1 MSGAVVILSSSPPR
15 TFARS
20 PTPADTIPPFWSS
33 RTLSTTTA
41 TISGQLK
48 DSRQVRDGFSG
59 GFGSARA
66 LLTTKVGAENIPLLS
81 PRKDGFKTQVLKG
94 SEGHDG
100 NPLRKLMLREK
111 EVKAT
116 EERSKHGEL
125 LLPSANLRPKDSQV
139 IEPQGLKTS
148 ETEPKD
154 QYDPGISRDS
164 SPLFLEKAIP
174 RRLDWTPVKPNAHVL
189 EARNSEDRDLGFT
202 NDLMAFFAFD
212 PPAITSIETTAP
224 GGTNEA
230 PLHRRRIDLVMTTE
244 ADPLPSSSKTK
255 PGRKSMK
262 GGNNGKAKPAAKKA
276 LTITGLATSNYAGSR
291 QKETKLP
298 PMLEYLTATQVG
310 AGTEPDSALD
320 KVSKAN
326 PSSKKARPNKKAP
339 AKSRLKS
346 PISAMKTALEQQLL
360 FGPASQLARDESPTL
375 TRDTLEALKC
385 SDCFSS
391 DPISPPLTQPV
402 SIDSIS
408 PKTSRGTS
416 RYVRRKNLWGAAS
429 RDEDNALLH
438 VDTVDLTDS
447 PAVRLALAGKDVLL
461 QPIGHKYQDIDT
473 LNDGSPGP
481 LRGPFP
487 STKDPALL
495 LDVDEIVTRQLPKS
509 IKPPTQAQARLYH
522 TSRTLKQP
530 QKGAGVHHQADELHS
545 GVKNIA
551 PDSKPTMPSYVG
563 FSDHELKKQIS
574 AYGFKAIKK
583 REAMIE
589 LLERCWESKHG
600 SQPRHEDENASNDV
614 MTHADLLSKIHDV
627 SARPA
632 PKPKKP
638 SAKRKSESG
647 DTTSTKEP
655 KKRKK
660 TGTKSDDSGQKVG
673 KGSRKRTSMALSN
686 EKIVDIDDLG
696 GPANRFL
703 EKGCS
708 LEIPTVQND
717 AKSLRP
723 QSAHAVQ
730 RLITPPSTVPQ
741 LSCTPSQA
749 GESSRAQSTSLT
761 SRLDS
766 PAGGVTSFTPQQTPM
781 PDILSQIHAA
791 IYHLSDTKS
800 VIREPRNHQTS
811 PTWHEKILMYDPIV
825 LEELTVW
832 LNTEGFKTIGEDRER
847 KTRCSGERPECK
859 TCTDNN
865 HVCSG
870 YADRPIRKDG
880 ERPDEDVE
888 EDAESGSPTPQK
900 QSRDAEV
907 AMKLRAGPE
916 KETEHKSREDVG
928 EMISPSSN
936 HTGSSVTSSRN
947 RVPYFRYFGPTAI
960 VPGFKQMVVQVKD
973 HRSGL
978 PSASG
983 ESPAAGQQLDGN
995 FAVDKD
1001 RVPIEIPFYDATDPD
1016 QNDPLITHLCETF
1029 FAHLGCNYP
1038 FLQRDRFLRDLEEK
1052 KVDAILVDAVC
1063 AVAARFSGN
1072 LLLCRSI
1079 DPSIPLDAEG
1089 NVRRAFRGQPFAQR
1103 AMSAVIDTF
1112 SCPTMA
1118 VAQACLLLAYEEFGV
1133 DHDSGLW
1140 MYLGT
1145 AIRMAQDLGIQKL
1158 EGLQL
1163 EGRIGPTPKTA
1174 KHGQD
1179 GKAEEQ
1185 RRAEQQQK
1193 LFRHLSEQGNSQLD
1207 DRRASEQE
1215 RIDTFWA
1222 IFFLDRAV
1230 SSGVGRPVT
1239 LRDKDIEISFP
1250 YRADQQMINGYPD
1263 PFPAMIKIVHMYGRV
1278 ADVLNNIKEVSQV
1291 TPDVLKRLASMERD
1305 LTGIYQ
1311 RLSPRLHF
1319 NATNFQHY
1327 VKAGHGTNFILLH
1340 FWFHT
1345 LIVLLHQPTL
1355 LHSFEGRIQQLFPD
1369 SRELSMS
1376 SAKTIADIL
1385 AFAELIDV
1393 KSFIGNPFT
1402 SQPMYVAACAFL
1414 AEAAAHTSQPSSRAT
1429 SPPSNGHTPRPKQDV
1444 IAEKTQRAASARHT
1458 LLATAANQ
1466 NYQRCYKA
1474 LKTLDSYWAG
1484 CRYILTALDQKSKG
1498 LMDPLLFTAD
1508 DVDGEMPSTE
1518 PSFTTPGWRRSTSL
1532 TASLG
1537 AYGRLRSLKALS
1549 GSGSISPSMD
1559 LSNAIGWSLTGTANS
1574 LAPNLSFLYPTGGES
1589 AKPPQTAPWVKEQ
1602 DEITQ
1607 SPAASRNFPAQWQNQ
1622 RLSSIQANQTMTDTL
1637 RQVYHGENS
1646 NSADRVSSVPY
1657 DPVSTADADLL
1668 LGLHSPYAV
1677 SSATPSSVPPR
1688 PAQLNQ
1694 NSNAFGYPQ
1703 QGPRYNGSLSPQ
1715 QPTSDVQNQ
1724 AYSDM
1729 LIQSQDIDMS
1739 AGQQFNFDFPG
1750 SDMIPWLEYLPQDV
1764 LNYFT
1769 ESQTEI

>member
-1 MSGAVVILSSSPPR
+1 MNQSGAHPGQSASPNAPTGFLPPPR
-15 TFARS
+15 QIRFV
-20 PTPADTIPPFWSS
+20 
-33 RTLSTTTA
+33 STD
-41 TISGQLK
+41 GQPH
-48 DSRQVRDGFSG
+48 
-59 GFGSARA
+59 
-66 LLTTKVGAENIPLLS
+66 TK
-81 PRKDGFKTQVLKG
+81 
-94 SEGHDG
+94 
-100 NPLRKLMLREK
+100 
-111 EVKAT
+111 
-116 EERSKHGEL
+116 
-125 LLPSANLRPKDSQV
+125 
-139 IEPQGLKTS
+139 
-148 ETEPKD
+148 
-154 QYDPGISRDS
+154 
-164 SPLFLEKAIP
+164 
-174 RRLDWTPVKPNAHVL
+174 
-189 EARNSEDRDLGFT
+189 
-202 NDLMAFFAFD
+202 
-212 PPAITSIETTAP
+212 
-224 GGTNEA
+224 
-230 PLHRRRIDLVMTTE
+230 RRRINAACLTC
-244 ADPLPSSSKTK
+244 
-255 PGRKSMK
+255 RK
-262 GGNNGKAKPAAKKA
+262 
-276 LTITGLATSNYAGSR
+276 
-291 QKETKLP
+291 
-298 PMLEYLTATQVG
+298 
-310 AGTEPDSALD
+310 
-320 KVSKAN
+320 
-326 PSSKKARPNKKAP
+326 
-339 AKSRLKS
+339 
-346 PISAMKTALEQQLL
+346 
-360 FGPASQLARDESPTL
+360 
-375 TRDTLEALKC
+375 
-385 SDCFSS
+385 
-391 DPISPPLTQPV
+391 
-402 SIDSIS
+402 
-408 PKTSRGTS
+408 
-416 RYVRRKNLWGAAS
+416 
-429 RDEDNALLH
+429 
-438 VDTVDLTDS
+438 
-447 PAVRLALAGKDVLL
+447 
-461 QPIGHKYQDIDT
+461 
-473 LNDGSPGP
+473 
-481 LRGPFP
+481 
-487 STKDPALL
+487 
-495 LDVDEIVTRQLPKS
+495 
-509 IKPPTQAQARLYH
+509 
-522 TSRTLKQP
+522 
-530 QKGAGVHHQADELHS
+530 
-545 GVKNIA
+545 
-551 PDSKPTMPSYVG
+551 
-563 FSDHELKKQIS
+563 
-574 AYGFKAIKK
+574 
-583 REAMIE
+583 
-589 LLERCWESKHG
+589 
-600 SQPRHEDENASNDV
+600 
-614 MTHADLLSKIHDV
+614 
-627 SARPA
+627 
-632 PKPKKP
+632 
-638 SAKRKSESG
+638 
-647 DTTSTKEP
+647 
-655 KKRKK
+655 
-660 TGTKSDDSGQKVG
+660 
-673 KGSRKRTSMALSN
+673 
-686 EKIVDIDDLG
+686 
-696 GPANRFL
+696 
-703 EKGCS
+703 
-708 LEIPTVQND
+708 
-717 AKSLRP
+717 
-723 QSAHAVQ
+723 
-730 RLITPPSTVPQ
+730 
-741 LSCTPSQA
+741 
-749 GESSRAQSTSLT
+749 
-761 SRLDS
+761 
-766 PAGGVTSFTPQQTPM
+766 
-781 PDILSQIHAA
+781 
-791 IYHLSDTKS
+791 
-800 VIREPRNHQTS
+800 
-811 PTWHEKILMYDPIV
+811 
-825 LEELTVW
+825 
-832 LNTEGFKTIGEDRER
+832 R

-870 YADRPIRKDG
+870 YTDRPIRRDG
-880 ERPDEDVE
+880 ERLE
-888 EDAESGSPTPQK
+888 EDGEEEADSGSSTPQK

-907 AMKLRAGPE
+907 AMKIRAGPE
-916 KETEHKSREDVG
+916 KDTENMLREDAG

-936 HTGSSVTSSRN
+936 HTTSSVTSSRN

-973 HRSGL
+973 NRSSL

-995 FAVDKD
+995 SAVGQD
-1001 RVPIEIPFYDATDPD
+1001 RVPVEIPFYDATDAD
-1016 QNDPLITHLCETF
+1016 QNAPLITHLCETF
-1029 FAHLGCNYP
+1029 FIHLGCNYP

-1063 AVAARFSGN
+1063 AVAARFSAN
-1072 LLLCRSI
+1072 PLLSTSN
-1079 DPSIPLDAEG
+1079 DPSIPLDTEG

-1174 KHGQD
+1174 KHVQD

-1193 LFRHLSEQGNSQLD
+1193 LYRNLREQGSSQLD

-1250 YRADQQMINGYPD
+1250 YRADEKMINGYPD

-1414 AEAAAHTSQPSSRAT
+1414 AEATAHSSQPSSRAT

-1444 IAEKTQRAASARHT
+1444 VAERTQKAASARHT

-1532 TASLG
+1532 AASLG
-1537 AYGRLRSLKALS
+1537 AYSRLRSLKALS
-1549 GSGSISPSMD
+1549 GSGPISPSMD

-1574 LAPNLSFLYPTGGES
+1574 LAPNLSFLYPTGGET
-1589 AKPPQTAPWVKEQ
+1589 AKTPQVAPPAKEQ
-1602 DEITQ
+1602 DETTQ
-1607 SPAASRNFPAQWQNQ
+1607 SPPATRKFLARWQNPNMSA
-1622 RLSSIQANQTMTDTL
+1622 LQADSTMTDRL
-1637 RQVYHGENS
+1637 GQAYQGEIS
-1646 NSADRVSSVPY
+1646 TSTDRVPTVPY

-1668 LGLHSPYAV
+1668 LGLHSPYTAG
-1677 SSATPSSVPPR
+1677 SAPPSGVAPR
-1688 PAQLNQ
+1688 PTQLSQ
-1694 NSNAFGYPQ
+1694 PSNAFGYIEPGQ
-1703 QGPRYNGSLSPQ
+1703 RYNVSLSPQ
-1715 QPTSDVQNQ
+1715 QPFPDVQNQ
-1724 AYSDM
+1724 TFNNM
-1729 LIQSQDIDMS
+1729 LIESQDIDMS

-1750 SDMIPWLEYLPQDV
+1750 ADMIPWLEYLPQDV

-1769 ESQTEI
+1769 EPQTEV

>member
-1 MSGAVVILSSSPPR
+1 MSLSGVHPGQSASSNAPTSFLPPPR
-15 TFARS
+15 QIRFV
-20 PTPADTIPPFWSS
+20 
-33 RTLSTTTA
+33 STD
-41 TISGQLK
+41 GQPH
-48 DSRQVRDGFSG
+48 
-59 GFGSARA
+59 
-66 LLTTKVGAENIPLLS
+66 TK
-81 PRKDGFKTQVLKG
+81 
-94 SEGHDG
+94 
-100 NPLRKLMLREK
+100 
-111 EVKAT
+111 
-116 EERSKHGEL
+116 
-125 LLPSANLRPKDSQV
+125 
-139 IEPQGLKTS
+139 
-148 ETEPKD
+148 
-154 QYDPGISRDS
+154 
-164 SPLFLEKAIP
+164 
-174 RRLDWTPVKPNAHVL
+174 
-189 EARNSEDRDLGFT
+189 
-202 NDLMAFFAFD
+202 
-212 PPAITSIETTAP
+212 
-224 GGTNEA
+224 
-230 PLHRRRIDLVMTTE
+230 RRRINAACLTC
-244 ADPLPSSSKTK
+244 
-255 PGRKSMK
+255 RK
-262 GGNNGKAKPAAKKA
+262 
-276 LTITGLATSNYAGSR
+276 
-291 QKETKLP
+291 
-298 PMLEYLTATQVG
+298 
-310 AGTEPDSALD
+310 
-320 KVSKAN
+320 
-326 PSSKKARPNKKAP
+326 
-339 AKSRLKS
+339 
-346 PISAMKTALEQQLL
+346 
-360 FGPASQLARDESPTL
+360 
-375 TRDTLEALKC
+375 
-385 SDCFSS
+385 
-391 DPISPPLTQPV
+391 
-402 SIDSIS
+402 
-408 PKTSRGTS
+408 
-416 RYVRRKNLWGAAS
+416 
-429 RDEDNALLH
+429 
-438 VDTVDLTDS
+438 
-447 PAVRLALAGKDVLL
+447 
-461 QPIGHKYQDIDT
+461 
-473 LNDGSPGP
+473 
-481 LRGPFP
+481 
-487 STKDPALL
+487 
-495 LDVDEIVTRQLPKS
+495 
-509 IKPPTQAQARLYH
+509 
-522 TSRTLKQP
+522 
-530 QKGAGVHHQADELHS
+530 
-545 GVKNIA
+545 
-551 PDSKPTMPSYVG
+551 
-563 FSDHELKKQIS
+563 
-574 AYGFKAIKK
+574 
-583 REAMIE
+583 
-589 LLERCWESKHG
+589 
-600 SQPRHEDENASNDV
+600 
-614 MTHADLLSKIHDV
+614 
-627 SARPA
+627 
-632 PKPKKP
+632 
-638 SAKRKSESG
+638 
-647 DTTSTKEP
+647 
-655 KKRKK
+655 
-660 TGTKSDDSGQKVG
+660 
-673 KGSRKRTSMALSN
+673 
-686 EKIVDIDDLG
+686 
-696 GPANRFL
+696 
-703 EKGCS
+703 
-708 LEIPTVQND
+708 
-717 AKSLRP
+717 
-723 QSAHAVQ
+723 
-730 RLITPPSTVPQ
+730 
-741 LSCTPSQA
+741 
-749 GESSRAQSTSLT
+749 
-761 SRLDS
+761 
-766 PAGGVTSFTPQQTPM
+766 
-781 PDILSQIHAA
+781 
-791 IYHLSDTKS
+791 
-800 VIREPRNHQTS
+800 
-811 PTWHEKILMYDPIV
+811 
-825 LEELTVW
+825 
-832 LNTEGFKTIGEDRER
+832 R

-880 ERPDEDVE
+880 ERLDEDGE
-888 EDAESGSPTPQK
+888 EEADSGSSTPQK

-907 AMKLRAGPE
+907 AMKLRAGPG
-916 KETEHKSREDVG
+916 KEMDNTAREDVG

-936 HTGSSVTSSRN
+936 HTGSSVASSRN

-973 HRSGL
+973 HRSSL

-983 ESPAAGQQLDGN
+983 DSPAAGQQLDGN
-995 FAVDKD
+995 FAGGQD
-1001 RVPIEIPFYDATDPD
+1001 RVPVEIPFYDATDPD
-1016 QNDPLITHLCETF
+1016 QNAPLITHLCETF
-1029 FAHLGCNYP
+1029 FTHLGCNYP

-1072 LLLCRSI
+1072 PLLCGSN

-1174 KHGQD
+1174 KHSQD
-1179 GKAEEQ
+1179 GKAEER

-1193 LFRHLSEQGNSQLD
+1193 LSRNLYNQGNSQLD

-1250 YRADQQMINGYPD
+1250 FRADEKMINGYPD

-1278 ADVLNNIKEVSQV
+1278 ADVLNNIKDVSQV

-1429 SPPSNGHTPRPKQDV
+1429 SPPSNGHSHRPKQDV
-1444 IAEKTQRAASARHT
+1444 IMERTQKAASARHT

-1532 TASLG
+1532 AASLG

-1549 GSGSISPSMD
+1549 GSGSMSPSMD

-1574 LAPNLSFLYPTGGES
+1574 LAPNLSFLYPTGAETAKAPPAAS
-1589 AKPPQTAPWVKEQ
+1589 ASPGKEQ
-1602 DEITQ
+1602 DETPQGPTGMRRFESQWDNRNMSTLQ
-1607 SPAASRNFPAQWQNQ
+1607 SDATIAE
-1622 RLSSIQANQTMTDTL
+1622 RLGQA
-1637 RQVYHGENS
+1637 YHGENS
-1646 NSADRVSSVPY
+1646 ASTDRVSSVPY

-1668 LGLHSPYAV
+1668 LGLHSPYTAN
-1677 SSATPSSVPPR
+1677 SAPPSGVAAGPIQLSQPP
-1688 PAQLNQ
+1688 
-1694 NSNAFGYPQ
+1694 NAFGYPQ
-1703 QGPRYNGSLSPQ
+1703 QGQRFNGSLSPQ
-1715 QPTSDVQNQ
+1715 QSFSDAQTQ

-1729 LIQSQDIDMS
+1729 LIESQDIDMS

-1764 LNYFT
+1764 LNYFA
-1769 ESQTEI
+1769 EPQTGI